1 MNSLQVTALE
11 GISYYNSQEGF
22 QLNGRDG
29 LVSILWSEKL
39 PIPLL
44 DDDFNSTKNGEKP
57 SYDMVGRGIYQA
69 LRLNPECA
77 FAADYA
83 AVIKDAY
90 PHIIAELG
98 GQIVMLDA
106 KEVDSPYL
114 DRKVNFLKIMLLI
127 EPDNSDLLLEIART
141 YIDKGSR
148 LSDLQHAVFCWYAA
162 EKFLKK
168 ALALNPVDIHVA
180 YEYGEAQYVLGRYE
194 QAAEIWSN
202 LLPSLSSIERLRIEG
217 RVAAIFAGK
226 VPAVPP
232 LDYLTALSV
241 AVDQHQNGFNS
252 EAAAIIEDVIA
263 DSVFIEQ
270 FPMKEVYY
278 LLGICYQEC
287 GAMDSAAKAFKRS

>member
-11 GISYYNSQEGF
+11 GISYYTTKEGF

-29 LVSILWSEKL
+29 LVSILWDEKL

-44 DDDFNSTKNGEKP
+44 DDDFNATKSGENP

-98 GQIVMLDA
+98 GQIIMLDA

-127 EPDNSDLLLEIART
+127 EPENSGLLLEIART

-148 LSDLQHAVFCWYAA
+148 LSDLQHAVPCWYAA
-162 EKFLKK
+162 EKLLKS
-168 ALALNPVDIHVA
+168 ALALNPVDIHIG

-202 LLPSLSSIERLRIEG
+202 LLPSLSSVERLRVEG
-217 RVAAIFAGK
+217 RVAAILAGK

-241 AVDQHQNGFNS
+241 AVEQHQNGCNS
-252 EAAAIIEDVIA
+252 EAAEIIEDVIS

-287 GAMDSAAKAFKRS
+287 GEMDRAAKAFKRS